1 MSKDEITAAEELLL
15 GWLREADRPV
25 SPIEL
30 PRRDRPDSVSALG
43 IRHALW
49 NLVDRGVARV
59 TRDECLETVRP

>member
-1 MSKDEITAAEELLL
+1 MSKDEIAAAEELLL

-30 PRRDRPDSVSALG
+30 LRRDRPNSVSSIG

-49 NLVDRGVARV
+49 NIVDSGVARL
-59 TRDECLETVRP
+59 TPDECLEPVRP